1 MPGPWPEETPLRR
14 SDPAPAELAPPLPS
28 ERAFGPSTDH
38 PATDQWHKVS
48 SPSSAVNESFRI
60 NAAVPHAPIQWR
72 IPLLL
77 FLLTILT
84 TLMAGTMLQNISPFS
99 SPTAILAGV
108 PFSVTLLSI
117 LLVHEMGHYLT
128 ARHYHIQATL
138 PHFIPAP
145 PIPFIIGTFGAFIR
159 IKSPITERKALLEVG
174 AAGPIAGFVVA
185 VAAII
190 LGLQWSTIDRLGSG
204 GSMILGEPLLLRV
217 LSRWLLSIPQGA
229 DVLLHPVAFAGWIG
243 LFITS
248 LNLLPI
254 GQLDGGHIGYA
265 VFGERQRYIS
275 LTMVGILIG
284 LGLLGW
290 KGWLFWAA
298 LTAIIGI
305 GHPPIIDAHV
315 PLSRR
320 QRVIAWVSL
329 IIFLVTFI
337 PAPFSIPT

>member
-1 MPGPWPEETPLRR
+1 MSGAWPEETPLRQ
-14 SDPAPAELAPPLPS
+14 SNPTPAELAPPCVPEQLSSHWNGAPTVS
-28 ERAFGPSTDH
+28 VSTDE
-38 PATDQWHKVS
+38 PLDIRAEAPPT
-48 SPSSAVNESFRI
+48 
-60 NAAVPHAPIQWR
+60 PIQWR
-72 IPLLL
+72 LPLLL
-77 FLLTILT
+77 FILTILT
-84 TLMAGTMLQNISPFS
+84 TLVAGTMLQNVSPFS
-99 SPTAILAGV
+99 SPLAILAGV
-108 PFSVTLLSI
+108 PFSIALLSI

-128 ARHYHIQATL
+128 ARHYRIQATL
-138 PHFIPAP
+138 PYFIPAP

-159 IKSPITERKALLEVG
+159 MKSPIMERKALLEVG

-190 LGLQWSTIDRLGSG
+190 LGLQWSTIDKLGIG
-204 GSMILGEPLLLRV
+204 GSMILGEPLMLRLL
-217 LSRWLLSIPQGA
+217 SHWLLSIPQGA

-290 KGWLFWAA
+290 KGWLFWAV
-298 LTAIIGI
+298 LTSMIGI
-305 GHPPIIDAHV
+305 GHPPVIDAHV

-320 QRVIAWVSL
+320 QRIIAWVAL

-337 PAPFSIPT
+337 PAPISIPTQ

>member
-1 MPGPWPEETPLRR
+1 M
-14 SDPAPAELAPPLPS
+14 
-28 ERAFGPSTDH
+28 TDEPFH
-38 PATDQWHKVS
+38 LS
-48 SPSSAVNESFRI
+48 
-60 NAAVPHAPIQWR
+60 AAVRPAPIQWR
-72 IPLLL
+72 VPLLL

-84 TLMAGTMLQNISPFS
+84 TLIAGTMLQNISPFS
-99 SPTAILAGV
+99 SPLAILAGV
-108 PFSVTLLSI
+108 PFSVTLMSI

-159 IKSPITERKALLEVG
+159 MKSPIMERKALLEVG
-174 AAGPIAGFVVA
+174 AAGPIAGFIVA
-185 VAAII
+185 VPAVII
-190 LGLQWSTIDRLGSG
+190 GLQWSTIDRLGIG
-204 GSMILGEPLLLRV
+204 GPTELGEPLLLQL
-217 LSRWLLSIPQGA
+217 LSHWLLSIPPGA
-229 DVLLHPVAFAGWIG
+229 NVLLHPVAFAGWIG

-275 LTMVGILIG
+275 LAMVGVLIG

-290 KGWLFWAA
+290 KGWLFWAM
-298 LTAIIGI
+298 LTSIIGI

-315 PLSRR
+315 PLTRR
-320 QRVIAWVSL
+320 QQIIAWVAL

-337 PAPFSIPT
+337 PSPFSMRQD

>member
-1 MPGPWPEETPLRR
+1 MSGSWSEEA
-14 SDPAPAELAPPLPS
+14 PARQSEPMHAELAPSLPADRLNAVPSPLPVNDGQFRLKTAES
-28 ERAFGPSTDH
+28 H
-38 PATDQWHKVS
+38 P
-48 SPSSAVNESFRI
+48 PL
-60 NAAVPHAPIQWR
+60 QWR
-72 IPLLL
+72 LPLLL

-84 TLMAGTMLQNISPFS
+84 TLIAGTMLKNISPFS
-99 SPTAILAGV
+99 SPLAILAGV
-108 PFSVTLLSI
+108 PFSATLLSI

-185 VAAII
+185 VVAVI

-204 GSMILGEPLLLRV
+204 GSMILGEPLLLQL
-217 LSRWLLSIPQGA
+217 LSHWLLSIPQGA

-305 GHPPIIDAHV
+305 GHPPVVDAHM

-320 QRVIAWVSL
+320 QRVIAWLSL
-329 IIFLVTFI
+329 LIFIITFI
-337 PAPFSIPT
+337 PAPFSIPNG